1 MKPTLQSAIST
12 FIIFLVLI
20 SLGCSTTKETTER
33 TAIPSAADT
42 ASVSEEEATPLQ
54 KMLAQNRSKLSD
66 VYNTQK
72 QDMPEAF
79 TKKDSSKKS
88 ITSDPSDGYRVQII
102 STRNKRRADSV
113 AHKFRM
119 WSDST
124 IAGYTAQAYV
134 FFRQPFYKVHIGDFT
149 QRDKAN
155 SFSKLIKSRYP
166 EAWVVHDRID
176 PTNIPADT
184 ASFSIIPPSERKD
197 KQISNADSLNN

>member
-12 FIIFLVLI
+12 LIIFFVLL

-33 TAIPSAADT
+33 AAIPSAADT
-42 ASVSEEEATPLQ
+42 ASVSDEETTPLQ
-54 KMLAQNRSKLSD
+54 TMLAQNRSKLSD

-72 QDMPEAF
+72 QDMPEVF
-79 TKKDSSKKS
+79 TQKDSSKKS
-88 ITSDPSDGYRVQII
+88 INSDPSDGYRVQII

-113 AHKFRM
+113 AYKFRM

-155 SFSKLIKSRYP
+155 SFSKLIKNRYP
-166 EAWVVHDRID
+166 EAWVVHDRIN
-176 PTNIPADT
+176 PTNIPADR
-184 ASFSIIPPSERKD
+184 ASFSIIPPSESKD
-197 KQISNADSLNN
+197 KSISNADSLKN